1 MQVFRRASMM
11 EHVPCEG
18 EVLTDAFLRKPQP
31 GRERNAISCS
41 QEYCTEGGMAQFI
54 GFSLFMA
61 WKRKGMD
68 FAADVSRL
76 SKGILN
82 ERLQVL
88 ISCVARWLVVHMY

>member
-1 MQVFRRASMM
+1 MV
-11 EHVPCEG
+11 
-18 EVLTDAFLRKPQP
+18 
-31 GRERNAISCS
+31 
-41 QEYCTEGGMAQFI
+41 QFI

-61 WKRKGMD
+61 WKKKGMD

>member
-1 MQVFRRASMM
+1 MCLAKGKF
-11 EHVPCEG
+11 
-18 EVLTDAFLRKPQP
+18 LTDAFYGNRNPGGKEVKFHVHRNTVQKEEWCRSPEACP
-31 GRERNAISCS
+31 GRTWRLE
-41 QEYCTEGGMAQFI
+41 
-54 GFSLFMA
+54 
-61 WKRKGMD
+61 KRKGMG

>member
-1 MQVFRRASMM
+1 M
-11 EHVPCEG
+11 
-18 EVLTDAFLRKPQP
+18 
-31 GRERNAISCS
+31 
-41 QEYCTEGGMAQFI
+41 QFI

-61 WKRKGMD
+61 WKKEKGMD

>member
-1 MQVFRRASMM
+1 MHFYGNRNPGGKEVQFHVHRNTVQKEEWCSLLVF
-11 EHVPCEG
+11 
-18 EVLTDAFLRKPQP
+18 
-31 GRERNAISCS
+31 
-41 QEYCTEGGMAQFI
+41 
-54 GFSLFMA
+54 LFYGLE
-61 WKRKGMD
+61 KRKGMD